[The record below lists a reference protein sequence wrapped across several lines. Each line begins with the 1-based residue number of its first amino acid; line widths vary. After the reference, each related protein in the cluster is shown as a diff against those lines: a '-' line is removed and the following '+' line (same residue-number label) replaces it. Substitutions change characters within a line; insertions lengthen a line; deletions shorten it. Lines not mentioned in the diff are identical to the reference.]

1 MLFHALKLQLPQEAK
16 DGASKAGHC
25 VGVLTPSRGAS
36 ITQPTTHPTAQLP
49 NRPTVQLPI
58 PLSPQVTFSALRLT
72 KTKSRASG
80 AQPTL
85 FQLVFPYL
93 L

>member
-36 ITQPTTHPTAQLP
+36 ITQPTTHPTAQPP
-49 NRPTVQLPI
+49 NRPITH
-58 PLSPQVTFSALRLT
+58 SPVP
-72 KTKSRASG
+72 ASD
-80 AQPTL
+80 
-85 FQLVFPYL
+85 FQCLAPD
-93 L
+93 

>member
-36 ITQPTTHPTAQLP
+36 ITQPTTQLPNCPTAQPSNYPLP
-49 NRPTVQLPI
+49 CPR
-58 PLSPQVTFSALRLT
+58 
-72 KTKSRASG
+72 K
-80 AQPTL
+80 
-85 FQLVFPYL
+85 
-93 L
+93 